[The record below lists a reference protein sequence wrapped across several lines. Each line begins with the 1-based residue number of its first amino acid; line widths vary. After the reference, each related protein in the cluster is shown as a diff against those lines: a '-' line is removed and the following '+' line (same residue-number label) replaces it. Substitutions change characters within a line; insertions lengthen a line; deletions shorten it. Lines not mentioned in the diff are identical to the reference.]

1 MPRYP
6 IPIAVLSLVC
16 LVSTGLINGCAS
28 PKGNASE
35 IPVTPKE
42 STVALSG
49 KPQTN
54 ARNRF
59 DPRKVKRGDRILGL
73 EVVSVEVNPMP
84 NNHFY
89 GKTRFRGEVTLSGTY
104 NPGQPGDEIGIPCF
118 YVDEASSRKLPRFV
132 GDERTVWFC
141 FNNPDKAKQVLG
153 GIGTKPKKATIVI
166 KDYETV
172 YYPSDVFDTA
182 TLVRLVRQ

>member
-28 PKGNASE
+28 LKGNASE
-35 IPVTPKE
+35 ISVTPKE

-54 ARNRF
+54 PRNRF

-84 NNHFY
+84 NNQFY
-89 GKTRFRGEVTLSGTY
+89 
-104 NPGQPGDEIGIPCF
+104 
-118 YVDEASSRKLPRFV
+118 
-132 GDERTVWFC
+132 
-141 FNNPDKAKQVLG
+141 
-153 GIGTKPKKATIVI
+153 
-166 KDYETV
+166 
-172 YYPSDVFDTA
+172 
-182 TLVRLVRQ
+182 